1 MIVKTASDTFLFAG
15 LDPADVE
22 RILHSD
28 GVTAETFK
36 PGEIIMSPEVSAHR
50 LGILLEGTAQ
60 VFKTASEAQL
70 LISLLQ
76 PGQLLGAVSLFAGDS
91 AFVTTIRAKQKCR
104 ILFFSESC
112 MRTLL
117 QNDFRIV
124 ENYIRYLTHRI
135 RFLTAR
141 LESIA
146 SPTAEDKLYQYL
158 LQNAED
164 GTVHLAYSLTALAS
178 ALGIGR
184 ASLYRA
190 IDALERAGKIVRN
203 GKTIF
208 LTEVL

>member
-1 MIVKTASDTFLFAG
+1 MVTRAAADTFLFAG
-15 LDPADVE
+15 LDSSDVE
-22 RILHSD
+22 KILHSD
-28 GVTAETFK
+28 GVTTETFK
-36 PGEIIMSPEVSAHR
+36 PGEIIMSPAASAHR

-60 VFKTASEAQL
+60 VFKTASDTQL
-70 LISLLQ
+70 LVSLLQ
-76 PGQLLGAVSLFAGDS
+76 PGQLLGAASLFADGG
-91 AFVTTIRAKQKCR
+91 AFVTTIRAKQRCR

-117 QNDFRIV
+117 ENDFRIV

-158 LQNAED
+158 LQNAEG
-164 GTVHLAYSLTALAS
+164 GTVRLAYSLTALAS

-190 IDALERAGKIVRN
+190 IDALEDAGKIVRN
-203 GKTIF
+203 GKTIY